1 MSSYSEKNDQSS
13 PMTQNIALLN
23 EVSLFSTIPA
33 QALKIIALLCRRN
46 VLEAGEKLFEKGDDP
61 SQCVYIISGKFS
73 LIAERDDKSLDTV
86 DKEYGKGELLGTLSL
101 LASTPSLFSMIAQ
114 EESEVLIL
122 DRKSFNKVVEQF
134 PEIYKFTVINIIKNI
149 QRYDVQ
155 QLNGTSSEL
164 TSHVGVS
171 LI

>member
-23 EVSLFSTIPA
+23 EVSLFTTIPA

-46 VLEAGEKLFEKGDDP
+46 VLETGEKLFEKGDDP
-61 SQCVYIISGKFS
+61 GQCIYIISGKFS
-73 LIAERDDKSLDTV
+73 LVAERDGLSPSTI
-86 DKEYGKGELLGTLSL
+86 DKEYGTGELLGTLSL
-101 LASTPSLFSMIAQ
+101 LASSPSLFSMIAK

-134 PEIYKFTVINIIKNI
+134 PEIYKIIVINIIKNI
-149 QRYDVQ
+149 RHCDAQ
-155 QLNGTSSEL
+155 QLHDTSSTL
-164 TSHVGVS
+164 TSHIGVS